1 MKRGFW
7 VVMSN
12 EAGELDRQFADDENH
27 AAAALLAMVRDLA
40 HLAHGDRFEII
51 EGESGEG

>member
-12 EAGELDRQFADDENH
+12 EAGELERQFADDENH
-27 AAAALLAMVRDLA
+27 AAAVLLDMVRNLA
-40 HLAHGDRFEII
+40 HLAQGDRFEII
-51 EGESGEG
+51 EGECEQ